1 MAKDSVKHYPDNG
14 LYDLGVLRTVF
25 IDFEDED
32 WAEQL
37 AAFYHSD
44 VEVPAT
50 VTVDGQRLEEVGIAY
65 RGNSSYFGVS
75 GKKKSLNLRIDAVRD
90 GQNLKGYRTLNLLN
104 GHSDPSYLRAVMFTR
119 IAREYMPAHHANLV
133 KVVINGES
141 FGIYANV
148 QQFNRDYLR
157 DFYGTRGGVRWK
169 IPAGAGAPLGHGRV
183 ETMEDLE
190 RAFDLKTGSAGED
203 DWKALQSLAGA
214 LREGEDEA
222 SIAQVLDI
230 DETLWFI
237 ALDNVLMDG
246 DGYVSRAS
254 DYNIYRDSKGRFH
267 FLHHDS
273 NETFKSGGGGP
284 GSRSYP
290 RDERLSP
297 LFGVEGGDRVLI
309 RRLLSV
315 PHLRA
320 RYLAHV
326 KTLVDEWLDW
336 DGVLGPLF
344 AAHHELIESEVRRD
358 DKGLYGY
365 EAFMGSLEG
374 AGDGGAPVGRG
385 RSTPVRRFV
394 ESRREYLV
402 GHPTMR
408 GPWPTIED
416 VRLADGAA
424 DEALALRVTVGG
436 DVPVDKVILYTAEKD
451 NTPFERTELKKT
463 ATGAWVGSLPAPQKG
478 RLRWYI
484 EARAT
489 EAGRAAFHPRRAEGS
504 PRERRR

>member
-183 ETMEDLE
+183 ETMEDL
-190 RAFDLKTGSAGED
+190 
-203 DWKALQSLAGA
+203 
-214 LREGEDEA
+214 
-222 SIAQVLDI
+222 
-230 DETLWFI
+230 
-237 ALDNVLMDG
+237 
-246 DGYVSRAS
+246 
-254 DYNIYRDSKGRFH
+254 
-267 FLHHDS
+267 
-273 NETFKSGGGGP
+273 
-284 GSRSYP
+284 
-290 RDERLSP
+290 
-297 LFGVEGGDRVLI
+297 
-309 RRLLSV
+309 
-315 PHLRA
+315 
-320 RYLAHV
+320 
-326 KTLVDEWLDW
+326 
-336 DGVLGPLF
+336 
-344 AAHHELIESEVRRD
+344 
-358 DKGLYGY
+358 
-365 EAFMGSLEG
+365 
-374 AGDGGAPVGRG
+374 
-385 RSTPVRRFV
+385 
-394 ESRREYLV
+394 
-402 GHPTMR
+402 
-408 GPWPTIED
+408 
-416 VRLADGAA
+416 
-424 DEALALRVTVGG
+424 
-436 DVPVDKVILYTAEKD
+436 
-451 NTPFERTELKKT
+451 
-463 ATGAWVGSLPAPQKG
+463 
-478 RLRWYI
+478 
-484 EARAT
+484 
-489 EAGRAAFHPRRAEGS
+489 
-504 PRERRR
+504 